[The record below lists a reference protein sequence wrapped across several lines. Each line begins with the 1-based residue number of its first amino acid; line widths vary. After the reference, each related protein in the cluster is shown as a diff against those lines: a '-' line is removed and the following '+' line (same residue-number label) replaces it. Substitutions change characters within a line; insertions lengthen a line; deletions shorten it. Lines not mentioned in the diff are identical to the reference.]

1 MNEPTRTAALL
12 GTALL
17 RPFQFLLY
25 FLSGFVPRRP
35 DLWVFGSWG
44 GFRFADNGAAFFEY
58 CNKRLAGSV
67 RLVWISR
74 KRDIVARLR
83 ARGFEAH
90 WVWSPTGVVRCLR
103 AGLHLF
109 DCFAK
114 DTNFWLS
121 RGAKVVNLWS
131 GVPLKTF
138 ERDIDNPRNRYYRVF
153 HGTALQRMVYG
164 MMMPWHLKRPDMIIA
179 MSEETRAITAR
190 AFDVPMHTVCVTG
203 FPRNDSL
210 FLAFPGGEVHGDAAA
225 RSCPRAVLEA
235 AKAGKKVFLYLPTFR
250 DSGKPFVK
258 IDWKRLDALMERLNG
273 VFFIKFHPVDATEF
287 QNASAR
293 IVQLFQD
300 TDVYDVMPHSS
311 TLISDYSSIIFDYM
325 LLDRPIIYY
334 TPDLEEF
341 IAGCRSFNFHPVDV
355 AVGPLCADYVQLE
368 RAIEDAAAGKAVDAR
383 GEAHR
388 AGVMKRLHAFV
399 DSSSSERVLE
409 AINRQLLANGPA
421 PRA

>member
-1 MNEPTRTAALL
+1 MNESFRTAELL

-44 GFRFADNGAAFFEY
+44 GFRFADNGAAFFEF
-58 CNKRLAGSV
+58 CQRRLAGSV
-67 RLVWISR
+67 QLVWISR
-74 KRDIVARLR
+74 NRDIVARLR

-90 WVWSPTGVVRCLR
+90 WLWSPTGMVRCLR
-103 AGLHLF
+103 ARLHLF

-121 RGAKVVNLWS
+121 RGAKKLNLWS

-153 HGTALQRMVYG
+153 HGSTMQRMLYG
-164 MMMPWHLKRPDMIIA
+164 MMMPWHVSRPDMIIA
-179 MSEETRAITAR
+179 TSEETRAITAR
-190 AFDVPMHTVCVTG
+190 AFGVPMHSVCVTG

-210 FLAFPGGEVHGDAAA
+210 FVGSPAAA
-225 RSCPRAVLEA
+225 GKSCPSAVLEA
-235 AKAGKKVFLYLPTFR
+235 ERAGKRVFLYLPTFR
-250 DSGKPFVK
+250 DHGRPFVK
-258 IDWKRLDALMERLNG
+258 IDWKSLDALMERLNA
-273 VFFIKFHPVDATEF
+273 VFFIKFHPVDATQF
-287 QNASAR
+287 NDASAR
-293 IVQLFQD
+293 VVQLFQD

-311 TLISDYSSIIFDYM
+311 ALISDYSSIIFDYM

-334 TPDLEEF
+334 TPDLEDF

-355 AVGPLCADYVQLE
+355 AVGPLCADSAQLE
-368 RAIEDAAAGKAVDAR
+368 RALENAAAGTTRDER
-383 GEAHR
+383 GAAHR
-388 AGVMKRLHAFV
+388 AAVMKRLHAFV
-399 DSSSSERVLE
+399 DDRSGERVLE
-409 AINRQLLANGPA
+409 AIKRHLLPNGPA
-421 PRA
+421 LPA

>member
-1 MNEPTRTAALL
+1 MNEPIRTAALL

-44 GFRFADNGAAFFEY
+44 GFRFADNGAAFFEF
-58 CNKRLAGSV
+58 CQKRLAGSV
-67 RLVWISR
+67 QLVWISR
-74 KRDIVARLR
+74 KRAIVARLR

-90 WVWSPTGVVRCLR
+90 LVWSPTGVMRCLR

-114 DTNFWLS
+114 DTNFWLA
-121 RGAKVVNLWS
+121 RGAKKVNLWS

-153 HGTALQRMVYG
+153 HGPLPVRLLYG
-164 MMMPWHLKRPDMIIA
+164 MMMPWHLHRPDMIIA
-179 MSEETRAITAR
+179 MSEEARAITAR

-210 FLAFPGGEVHGDAAA
+210 FLASSGNAEAKN
-225 RSCPRAVLEA
+225 CPAAVLEA
-235 AKAGKKVFLYLPTFR
+235 ARAGKKVFLYLPTFR
-250 DSGKPFVK
+250 DSGRPFVK
-258 IDWKRLDALMERLNG
+258 IDWKSLEALMERLNA
-273 VFFIKFHPVDATEF
+273 VFFIKFHPVDATQF
-287 QNASAR
+287 TDASAR
-293 IVQLFQD
+293 VVQLFQD
-300 TDVYDVMPHSS
+300 TDVYDVMPHSNA
-311 TLISDYSSIIFDYM
+311 LISDYSSIIFDYM

-355 AVGPLCADYVQLE
+355 AVGPLCSDYAQLA
-368 RAIEDAAAGKAVDAR
+368 RALEDAAAGKTVDAR

-388 AGVMKRLHAFV
+388 AAVMKRLHAFV
-399 DSSSSERVLE
+399 DSSSGERVLE
-409 AINRQLLANGPA
+409 AIKRQLLTNGPA

>member
-1 MNEPTRTAALL
+1 MNESFRTAELL

-44 GFRFADNGAAFFEY
+44 GFRFADNGAAFFEF
-58 CNKRLAGSV
+58 CQRRLAGAV
-67 RLVWISR
+67 QLVWISR

-90 WVWSPTGVVRCLR
+90 WLWSPTGIVRCLR
-103 AGLHLF
+103 ARLHLF

-121 RGAKVVNLWS
+121 RGAKRVNLWS

-138 ERDIDNPRNRYYRVF
+138 ERDIDNPRSRYFRVF
-153 HGTALQRMVYG
+153 HGTLLQRLLYG
-164 MMMPWHLKRPDMIIA
+164 MMMPWHVTRPDMIIA

-190 AFDVPMHTVCVTG
+190 AFGVPMHSVCVTG

-210 FLAFPGGEVHGDAAA
+210 FVGSPAAA
-225 RSCPRAVLEA
+225 GRNCPSTVLEA
-235 AKAGKKVFLYLPTFR
+235 ARAGKKVFLYLPTFR

-258 IDWKRLDALMERLNG
+258 IEWKRLDALMERLDS
-273 VFFIKFHPVDATEF
+273 VFFIKFHPVDATQF
-287 QNASAR
+287 KNGSTR
-293 IVQLFQD
+293 VVQLFQD
-300 TDVYDVMPHSS
+300 TDVYDVMPHSNA
-311 TLISDYSSIIFDYM
+311 LISDYSSIIFDYM

-341 IAGCRSFNFHPVDV
+341 IAGCRSFNFHPVDI
-355 AVGPLCADYVQLE
+355 AVGPLCADSAQLE
-368 RAIEDAAAGKAVDAR
+368 RAIEEAAAGKAAGVH

-388 AGVMKRLHAFV
+388 ASVMKRLHAFV
-399 DSSSSERVLE
+399 DGSSSERVLE
-409 AINRQLLANGPA
+409 VIKRDLLPNGTARPV
-421 PRA
+421 

>member
-1 MNEPTRTAALL
+1 MNEPNQTAALL

-17 RPFQFLLY
+17 RPVQFLLY

-58 CNKRLAGSV
+58 CQKRVAGSV
-67 RLVWISR
+67 QLVWISR
-74 KRDIVARLR
+74 NRDIVARLR

-90 WVWSPTGVVRCLR
+90 WLWSPTGAARCLR

-121 RGAKVVNLWS
+121 RGAKKVNLWS

-138 ERDIDNPRNRYYRVF
+138 ERDIDNPGNRYYRVF
-153 HGTALQRMVYG
+153 HGTLLQRLLYG
-164 MMMPWHLKRPDMIIA
+164 MMMPWHVTRPDMIIA
-179 MSEETRAITAR
+179 MSEEARAITAR
-190 AFDVPMHTVCVTG
+190 AFDVPMHTVFVTG
-203 FPRNDSL
+203 FPRNDPL
-210 FLAFPGGEVHGDAAA
+210 FLASTGNAANKN
-225 RSCPRAVLEA
+225 CPAAVLEA
-235 AKAGKKVFLYLPTFR
+235 ERAGKKVFLYLPTFR

-273 VFFIKFHPVDATEF
+273 VFFIKFHPVDATQF
-287 QNASAR
+287 NDASSR

-311 TLISDYSSIIFDYM
+311 ALISDSSSIIFDYM

-334 TPDLEEF
+334 TPDLEDF
-341 IAGCRSFNFHPVDV
+341 IAGCRKFNFHPVDV
-355 AVGPLCADYVQLE
+355 AVGPLCSDSSQLE
-368 RAIEDAAAGKAVDAR
+368 RAIEDAATGKAVDAR

-388 AGVMKRLHAFV
+388 ASVMKRLHAFV
-399 DSSSSERVLE
+399 DGSSGERVLD
-409 AINRQLLANGPA
+409 AIKRQFPA
-421 PRA
+421 

>member
-67 RLVWISR
+67 QLVWISR

-153 HGTALQRMVYG
+153 HGTTLQRLVYG
-164 MMMPWHLKRPDMIIA
+164 MMMPWHVKRPDMIIA

-210 FLAFPGGEVHGDAAA
+210 FRASPGDAAG
-225 RSCPRAVLEA
+225 RSCPPAVLEA
-235 AKAGKKVFLYLPTFR
+235 ARAGKKVFLYLPTFR

-258 IDWKRLDALMERLNG
+258 IDWKKLDALMERLNA
-273 VFFIKFHPVDATEF
+273 VFFIKFHPVDATQF
-287 QNASAR
+287 QDASAR
-293 IVQLFQD
+293 VVQLFQD
-300 TDVYDVMPHSS
+300 TDVYDVMPHSN

-355 AVGPLCADYVQLE
+355 AVGPLCADYAQLE

-399 DSSSSERVLE
+399 DSSSSDRVLE

-421 PRA
+421 RRT